1 MFTTA
6 GAVSRVAVGSE
17 TQSKGT
23 YATAAIEFESPL
35 ENRELLQSMEGMN
48 VPGGHPAGLKFIDWD
63 TKKHFKLFGKKQR
76 AAVETAGRS
85 AAVVDLADASPGSD
99 QNRDEDSPEAAA
111 ADGDATGWAAVEPEP
126 EPDIPVSVRLARE
139 EETRAA
145 QLAAERANAEEAKDA
160 EDDLISLG
168 GDESDHFDDD
178 AGEDQDATDRSVTPE
193 PPAGDD
199 DDAKEEDKD
208 KEPPARYAAYE
219 SGAKEEDKD
228 EDEETDDDKEDRRPS
243 YKNRARS
250 RSASRDTTQG
260 IRLGV
265 NRSHNAMVLPVASGS
280 ATAGTGARLRRAAV
294 PVAAA
299 VTWSRCAA
307 VDRRRP
313 GAISAIG
320 EIAEVRPRCH
330 AARRPSAL
338 VGTTAVDAGDA
349 GDPSTAL
356 EGIPRVRPLA
366 TSAAIGT
373 HTATEGALR
382 PGRTKRFS
390 PERNRFSPPGG
401 GDRMRGP
408 PPPRGPP
415 PAQAPGPDRNATAT
429 LDEATT
435 VFLSRSKIHQ
445 LCCVGPDGPGT
456 GSGKDV
462 DRALEALRQARG
474 AIVRVGVG
482 GGRYQVGELAGGAQ
496 APLADADTDQGP
508 THPVLRLIDERDQV
522 VERAHSLGVISNSAP
537 TRAEWGA
544 YVDACR
550 NGGMPPPR
558 VGDVEAVKAA
568 LDRVF
573 LVGEQVGFGSAP
585 FSAGAARGVGRSP
598 PRDIRRNVSPPREFG
613 RAPREMP
620 RDGPNGGGRVER
632 RSRSPPAERPGTHP
646 CGCPR
651 RGLSPQRQRRLG
663 TGTCRPRR

>member
-250 RSASRDTTQG
+250 RSASRDK
-260 IRLGV
+260 
-265 NRSHNAMVLPVASGS
+265 
-280 ATAGTGARLRRAAV
+280 RRASVWAST
-294 PVAAA
+294 A
-299 VTWSRCAA
+299 VTTRWS
-307 VDRRRP
+307 
-313 GAISAIG
+313 
-320 EIAEVRPRCH
+320 
-330 AARRPSAL
+330 
-338 VGTTAVDAGDA
+338 
-349 GDPSTAL
+349 
-356 EGIPRVRPLA
+356 
-366 TSAAIGT
+366 
-373 HTATEGALR
+373 
-382 PGRTKRFS
+382 
-390 PERNRFSPPGG
+390 
-401 GDRMRGP
+401 
-408 PPPRGPP
+408 
-415 PAQAPGPDRNATAT
+415 
-429 LDEATT
+429 
-435 VFLSRSKIHQ
+435 SRSPAVQ
-445 LCCVGPDGPGT
+445 Q
-456 GSGKDV
+456 
-462 DRALEALRQARG
+462 RRG
-474 AIVRVGVG
+474 
-482 GGRYQVGELAGGAQ
+482 L
-496 APLADADTDQGP
+496 
-508 THPVLRLIDERDQV
+508 
-522 VERAHSLGVISNSAP
+522 
-537 TRAEWGA
+537 
-544 YVDACR
+544 
-550 NGGMPPPR
+550 
-558 VGDVEAVKAA
+558 
-568 LDRVF
+568 
-573 LVGEQVGFGSAP
+573 
-585 FSAGAARGVGRSP
+585 
-598 PRDIRRNVSPPREFG
+598 G
-613 RAPREMP
+613 RACVR
-620 RDGPNGGGRVER
+620 R
-632 RSRSPPAERPGTHP
+632 RSRSRRRSHGADA
-646 CGCPR
+646 PR
-651 RGLSPQRQRRLG
+651 SIAAARARL
-663 TGTCRPRR
+663 PRSAR

>member
-250 RSASRDTTQG
+250 RSASRD
-260 IRLGV
+260 
-265 NRSHNAMVLPVASGS
+265 NNAGHPSGRQPQSQRDGPPGRQRFSNGGDWGAPASG
-280 ATAGTGARLRRAAV
+280 R

-320 EIAEVRPRCH
+320 EIPEVRPRCP

-349 GDPSTAL
+349 VDPRTAL

-373 HTATEGALR
+373 HTVTGGALR
-382 PGRTKRFS
+382 PGQNEIVSPPNEIDSHPPAAAIACVGHPRRVAQPRRRRPAPIATPRLPWTRPPRFS
-390 PERNRFSPPGG
+390 SP
-401 GDRMRGP
+401 D
-408 PPPRGPP
+408 PRSTSC
-415 PAQAPGPDRNATAT
+415 AA
-429 LDEATT
+429 
-435 VFLSRSKIHQ
+435 
-445 LCCVGPDGPGT
+445 
-456 GSGKDV
+456 
-462 DRALEALRQARG
+462 
-474 AIVRVGVG
+474 
-482 GGRYQVGELAGGAQ
+482 
-496 APLADADTDQGP
+496 
-508 THPVLRLIDERDQV
+508 
-522 VERAHSLGVISNSAP
+522 SAP
-537 TRAEWGA
+537 TAPGRARARTWTAHSKPCAKHAAPSSASGSGAAGTRLASSRVARRRPSPTPTPTKDRRTPSSDSSTNATKSWNARIRWGSYPTA
-544 YVDACR
+544 RRRARSGARTSTRAATGACR
-550 NGGMPPPR
+550 R
-558 VGDVEAVKAA
+558 
-568 LDRVF
+568 R
-573 LVGEQVGFGSAP
+573 GSAT
-585 FSAGAARGVGRSP
+585 S
-598 PRDIRRNVSPPREFG
+598 RR
-613 RAPREMP
+613 
-620 RDGPNGGGRVER
+620 
-632 RSRSPPAERPGTHP
+632 
-646 CGCPR
+646 
-651 RGLSPQRQRRLG
+651 
-663 TGTCRPRR
+663 